1 MAKEVLKT
9 HDQVFAGW
17 PIMAFARAH
26 DQDKSIMSLM
36 EYGTRW
42 RRLRRI
48 ATTELFSSKLPRDFN
63 LCNTSG
69 ETSERVF
76 DPRNPASVE
85 FKDTIWTLLK
95 LGGASNLA
103 NFFPFLAFLDPQ
115 RILSRTVTLLQ
126 KMYDFFY
133 VFIKDRLASRR
144 KSGLEQSDCGKDFL
158 DVLLD
163 NRSEDFT
170 LKDIRLFITVSLEKI
185 YKYSVVGSAYPSF
198 LAYVVSDKNEI
209 FTVRDMIEMFL
220 KKLELFMA
228 GSDTIAT
235 TIEWAMA
242 ELLHSPQT
250 MKRVQAEL
258 KEIIG
263 LNRHVEESD
272 IDQLPYFHAV
282 VKEVLRMHP
291 AAPLLICHRAESR
304 CKVAGFVIPK
314 HTQVIM
320 NVWRIGRDPAVW
332 KEPSIF
338 SPERLLEGRRI
349 CVGLPLASQMVHL
362 VLASLL
368 HSFEWALP
376 HGMSV
381 EQLDMTDEFGL
392 TLKNAV
398 HLEAIFTL
406 RLPHEIY

>member
-1 MAKEVLKT
+1 MDTQLLTLFSVLFTTSLLVYLWLWRKKKDTIISLPPGPPAWPIVGNLFQMGKNTNEIMFSLSQQYGPMMTLRLGMKIMIAAILAPKQTIRTTHPKTIMVVSSSAMAKEVLKT

-170 LKDIRLFITVSLEKI
+170 LKDIRLFIT
-185 YKYSVVGSAYPSF
+185 
-198 LAYVVSDKNEI
+198 
-209 FTVRDMIEMFL
+209 
-220 KKLELFMA
+220 ELFMA

-338 SPERLLEGRRI
+338 SPERLLEGEN
-349 CVGLPLASQMVHL
+349 SKM
-362 VLASLL
+362 
-368 HSFEWALP
+368 
-376 HGMSV
+376 
-381 EQLDMTDEFGL
+381 D
-392 TLKNAV
+392 
-398 HLEAIFTL
+398 
-406 RLPHEIY
+406 